1 MSVCYAIRQNL
12 GAAFA
17 GRVRQRR
24 QALGLSKSEVAGG
37 VGVSLTTIQQYEN
50 GQLPKGEY
58 AVRLAQVLDCSL
70 DWLLAGQGEPESAM
84 RRGAATGEDAGLVMI
99 PLVEARLSAG
109 TGSLETG
116 GEILRHYAFRHDF
129 LRRKGNPAQMVL
141 LRVSGDSMQPDIR
154 HNDVVLID
162 QAQREPRPGRIYAVS
177 VEDMIYLKIV
187 NAMPGKLIL
196 SSVNPA
202 YAPIEADTRD
212 QLGDLVHIIGRAV
225 WVGRELE

>member
-1 MSVCYAIRQNL
+1 MMNREL

-17 GRVRQRR
+17 GRMRQRR
-24 QALGLSKSEVAGG
+24 QELGLSKPEVAGG

-50 GQLPKGEY
+50 GQLPKGEF
-58 AVRLAQVLDCSL
+58 AVRLAQVLRCSL
-70 DWLLAGQGEPESAM
+70 DWLLIGRGEAEDRSKRAGADGK
-84 RRGAATGEDAGLVMI
+84 DAELVMI

-116 GEILRHYAFRHDF
+116 EEVLRHYAFRHDF
-129 LRRKGNPAQMVL
+129 LRRKGNPGRMVL

-162 QAQREPRPGRIYAVS
+162 LGQREPKPGRIYAVS

>member
-1 MSVCYAIRQNL
+1 MTMTCGTPPGL
-12 GAAFA
+12 GSAFA
-17 GRVRQRR
+17 GRLRRRR
-24 QALGLSKSEVAGG
+24 QEQGLRKQELAARI
-37 VGVSLTTIQQYEN
+37 GVSLTTIQQYEN
-50 GQLPKGEY
+50 GQLPKGEF
-58 AVRLAQVLDCSL
+58 AVRLAGVLRCSL
-70 DWLLAGQGEPESAM
+70 DWLLAG
-84 RRGAATGEDAGLVMI
+84 RGDPDRPSEREEDLVMV

-109 TGSLETG
+109 GGSLETG
-116 GEILRHYAFRHDF
+116 GEVLRHYAFRHDF
-129 LRRKGNPAQMVL
+129 LRRKGNPAHMVL

-162 QAQREPRPGRIYAVS
+162 QDQREPRPGRIYAVS

-187 NAMPGKLIL
+187 NAVPGKLIL

>member
-99 PLVEARLSAG
+99 PLEEARLSAG
-109 TGSLETG
+109 TAVWRQG
-116 GEILRHYAFRHDF
+116 GKSCGTMPFGMIFCAARA
-129 LRRKGNPAQMVL
+129 
-141 LRVSGDSMQPDIR
+141 IR
-154 HNDVVLID
+154 HRWCCCGYPATACSLTS
-162 QAQREPRPGRIYAVS
+162 GT
-177 VEDMIYLKIV
+177 MTWC
-187 NAMPGKLIL
+187 
-196 SSVNPA
+196 SSIRRSA
-202 YAPIEADTRD
+202 SR
-212 QLGDLVHIIGRAV
+212 GRAAFMP
-225 WVGRELE
+225 

>member
-1 MSVCYAIRQNL
+1 MPERYMMNQEL

-17 GRVRQRR
+17 GRMRQRR
-24 QALGLSKSEVAGG
+24 QELGLSKPEVAGG

-50 GQLPKGEY
+50 GQLPKGEF
-58 AVRLAQVLDCSL
+58 AVRLAQVLRCSL
-70 DWLLAGQGEPESAM
+70 DWLLIG
-84 RRGAATGEDAGLVMI
+84 RGAAEDRAKRGGADGEDAELVMI

-116 GEILRHYAFRHDF
+116 GEVLRHYAFRHDF
-129 LRRKGNPAQMVL
+129 LRRKGNPAHMVL

-162 QAQREPRPGRIYAVS
+162 QGQREPRPGRIYAVS